1 MYETEEQQE
10 RIVLVAVAT
19 VDEDDT
25 LQSLDELEELG
36 QTAGA
41 ITVAKV
47 IQNRERFHPGTY
59 IGKGKIEEVRELV
72 RRYHADTVVCDDEL
86 SPAQF
91 HNLQEILDVKVI
103 DRTVMI
109 LDIFAKRASTSEG
122 KLQVE
127 LAQLRYRASHLVGGR
142 SELSRLGGGI
152 GTRGPGEQKLEM
164 DRRLIKERITLV
176 KRELAQV
183 QRTREVTRR
192 KRQANPAPV
201 VAIVGYTNAGK
212 STLLNFLTG
221 AGVLSENQLFATLD
235 PTTRKH
241 VREDGEELLFTDTV
255 GFIRKL
261 PHHLIQAF
269 RSTLE
274 EAKYADVI
282 LHVVDSVNPDLDAQM
297 YTVYDTLRR
306 LEIGNKKVV
315 TAFNKIDLLES
326 ASWYNRGSEAEN
338 GREAGI
344 STGKM
349 PVLKDLR
356 ADKTVRISAK
366 TGQGIQEMLDAL
378 TDVLKEGQKEVEQV
392 LDYADGSKL
401 GLIRKYGQVIT
412 EEYREDGIYVKALI
426 PQEYVYLF
434 EKQVRQKESWED

>member
-1 MYETEEQQE
+1 MWCNAGKCDRRLFRTDMYETEEQQE
-10 RIVLVAVAT
+10 RIILVGVAT
-19 VDEDDT
+19 ADEDDT

-41 ITVAKV
+41 VTVAKV

-72 RRYHADTVVCDDEL
+72 HRYHADAVVCDDEL
-86 SPAQF
+86 SPAQY
-91 HNLQEILDVKVI
+91 HNLQDTLDVKVI

-176 KRELAQV
+176 KKELAQV
-183 QRTREVTRR
+183 QRTREITRR
-192 KRQANPAPV
+192 RRQENPAPV

-212 STLLNFLTG
+212 STLLNRLTG
-221 AGVLSENQLFATLD
+221 AGVLSEDQLFATLD

-306 LEIGNKKVV
+306 LEIGDKKIV
-315 TAFNKIDLLES
+315 TAFNKIDI
-326 ASWYNRGSEAEN
+326 SEQP
-338 GREAGI
+338 
-344 STGKM
+344 S
-349 PVLKDLR
+349 VLKDLH
-356 ADKTVRISAK
+356 ADQTVRISAK
-366 TGQGIQEMLDAL
+366 TGQGIDGMLDAL
-378 TDVLKEGQKEVEQV
+378 VDVLKEGQVIVEKV
-392 LDYADGSKL
+392 LDYVDGAKISL
-401 GLIRKYGQVIT
+401 MRKYGQVMK
-412 EEYREDGIYVKALI
+412 EEYREDGIYVKASI
-426 PQEYVYLF
+426 PREYLYLF
-434 EKQVRQKESWED
+434 ASE

>member
-10 RIVLVAVAT
+10 RIVLVGVAT
-19 VDEDDT
+19 ADEEET
-25 LQSLDELEELG
+25 IKSLDELEELG

-41 ITVAKV
+41 VTVAKV

-72 RRYHADTVVCDDEL
+72 HRYHADAVVCDDEL
-86 SPAQF
+86 SPAQY

-127 LAQLRYRASHLVGGR
+127 LAQLRYRASHLIGGR

-183 QRTREVTRR
+183 QRTRMITRK
-192 KRQANPAPV
+192 KRQANPMPV

-212 STLLNFLTG
+212 STLLNRLTG
-221 AGVLSENQLFATLD
+221 AGVLSEDKLFATLD

-274 EAKYADVI
+274 EAKYADII

-297 YTVYDTLRR
+297 HTVYDTLRR
-306 LEIGNKKVV
+306 LEIEDKKIV
-315 TAFNKIDLLES
+315 TAFNKVDQLEQS
-326 ASWYNRGSEAEN
+326 V
-338 GREAGI
+338 I
-344 STGKM
+344 
-349 PVLKDLR
+349 LKDLR
-356 ADKTVRISAK
+356 ADQTVRISAK
-366 TGQGIQEMLDAL
+366 HGQGIAEMIDAL
-378 TDVLKEGQKEVEQV
+378 VDVLKEGQVILEKI
-392 LDYADGSKL
+392 LDYTDGAKVNL
-401 GLIRKYGQVIT
+401 MRKYGQVL
-412 EEYREDGIYVKALI
+412 EEDYRDNGIYVKASI
-426 PQEYVYLF
+426 PKEYAYLF
-434 EKQVRQKESWED
+434 GE